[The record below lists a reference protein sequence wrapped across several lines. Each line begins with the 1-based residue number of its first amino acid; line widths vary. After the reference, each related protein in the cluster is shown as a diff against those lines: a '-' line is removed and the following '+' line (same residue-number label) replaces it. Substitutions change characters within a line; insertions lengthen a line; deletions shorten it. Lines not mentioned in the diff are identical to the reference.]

1 MNIEYLLSEPKF
13 TRNKPYNAPDILGL
27 YTEKLWSFSV
37 KVPEMFRKNAG
48 KVF

>member
-1 MNIEYLLSEPKF
+1 MLQIYLDF
-13 TRNKPYNAPDILGL
+13 IRTILGL

-48 KVF
+48 KVSLKAS